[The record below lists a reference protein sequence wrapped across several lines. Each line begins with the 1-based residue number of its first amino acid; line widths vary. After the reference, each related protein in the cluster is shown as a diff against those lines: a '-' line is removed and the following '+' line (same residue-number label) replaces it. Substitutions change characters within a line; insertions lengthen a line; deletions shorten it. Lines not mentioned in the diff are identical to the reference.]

1 MTDTDLDAIAGGPVR
16 LVTVA
21 GRDVQVSPLKIRELA
36 PVARA
41 LEPVAPQLQ
50 RLLDGELTAARILA
64 FAIDADQFADA
75 VAAAARLDRQWVGD
89 LLGDDFVVLARAVI
103 EVNLDFFV
111 QRVVPALQAG
121 GTSATS

>member
-1 MTDTDLDAIAGGPVR
+1 
-16 LVTVA
+16 
-21 GRDVQVSPLKIRELA
+21 VSPLKIRELA

-50 RLLDGELTAARILA
+50 RLVDGELTAARILA
-64 FAIDADQFADA
+64 FTVDADLFADA
-75 VAAAARLDRQWVGD
+75 VAEAARVERQWVGD
-89 LLGDDFVVLARAVI
+89 LLCDDFLILARAVI

-111 QRVVPALQAG
+111 QRVVPAMQVG